1 MELGHRL
8 TNSLRS
14 TWQHPSELT
23 TANGWGTSFLLARQG
38 QDALLKALDGMNSQ
52 GKTGAT
58 GGKLRVAWGLR

>member
-1 MELGHRL
+1 MD
-8 TNSLRS
+8 
-14 TWQHPSELT
+14 
-23 TANGWGTSFLLARQG
+23 GTGFLLARQG